1 MEGEV
6 DDLIILYDSSVEI
19 TGRLHYKDN
28 LKTAEGSF
36 GPHASFAVLVEKPKK
51 DKIARHYIFARAFG
65 EKLVEKLKRIEK
77 GTFIRVMGE
86 LESGYSG
93 TYINVKILS
102 PVSAIELQD
111 MMSKQKPAEKPE
123 EEEIIDEDLLDEDS
137 EEAEDT
143 KETEETR
150 YAEETEDMEEIEDA
164 EKTEDTEKAEKM
176 AEEMKESQSTWS
188 GWKKKQRRGIF

>member
-1 MEGEV
+1 MEGTI

-111 MMSKQKPAEKPE
+111 MMSKQKPAEEPE
-123 EEEIIDEDLLDEDS
+123 EEEITDEDLLVEDSKDPEDS
-137 EEAEDT
+137 EETEET
-143 KETEETR
+143 KEFEETEET
-150 YAEETEDMEEIEDA
+150 
-164 EKTEDTEKAEKM
+164 TEKAEEP
-176 AEEMKESQSTWS
+176 EEEPGESHETWS